1 MTVQEPRSYRG
12 ASAQERRD
20 RRRVALLDATLE
32 VVAAKGVK
40 GLGVKAICTA
50 AGLNDR
56 YFYEQF
62 ATCDDALMALNDQ
75 LILEA
80 ASAFAQAIASTEPEA
95 HVRLRTCVAA
105 AVDFV
110 TVDPRRGRFLIESQ
124 STEQLRAKRRQ
135 LVATLAEL
143 MMSGRLLLGADAPSE
158 EDSRLMALTII
169 SGGLEVGAMWLSG
182 DLDVERDRLIDFMTA
197 FVLASTRLSTLRL
210 DAGTG

>member
-1 MTVQEPRSYRG
+1 VTSQAPRNYG
-12 ASAQERRD
+12 GVSAQQRRD
-20 RRRVALLDATLE
+20 RRRAALLDATLD
-32 VVAAKGVK
+32 VVADRGVT

-62 ATCDDALMALNDQ
+62 GSCDDALMALNDL
-75 LILEA
+75 LIAQA
-80 ASAFAQAIASTEPEA
+80 ADAFAQAIANTEAEA
-95 HVRLRTCVAA
+95 HTRLRACVAA

-124 STEQLRAKRRQ
+124 STEQLRVKRRQ

-143 MMSGRLLLGADAPSE
+143 MMSGRRLLGPEAPSE

-169 SGGLEVGAMWLSG
+169 SGGLDVGAMWLSG
-182 DLDVERDRLIDFMTA
+182 DLDIGRDRLIDFMTA
-197 FVLASTRLSTLRL
+197 FVLSSTRLSALRP
-210 DAGTG
+210 